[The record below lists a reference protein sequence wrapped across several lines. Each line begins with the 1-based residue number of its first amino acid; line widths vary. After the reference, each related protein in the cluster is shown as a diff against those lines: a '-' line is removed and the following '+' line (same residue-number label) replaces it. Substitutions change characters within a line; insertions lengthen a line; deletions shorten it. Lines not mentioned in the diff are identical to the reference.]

1 MSVMGEKAT
10 IESQLESAV
19 MRMSE
24 EVVKRSS

>member
-1 MSVMGEKAT
+1 MSVMREKAA
-10 IESQLESAV
+10 IESKFESAV

>member
-1 MSVMGEKAT
+1 MSVMGEKAA